1 MTRED
6 FLKSLDSL
14 VKMVNPKV
22 TNLDSLST
30 SLDELNEKQNNLKIE
45 RKELKNDMTDDRYYD
60 ATSEIVDRNN
70 LINLKKK
77 ITLVNNRLKN
87 SEKRL
92 SDLIK
97 SEEQTHIKLIGLE
110 ASISEDT
117 ILLEALNERLSDI
130 KAKDDESG
138 SNYAETIKL
147 TEDNLKYTKD
157 NYEETKTLY
166 DTILTNLDEATKTKE
181 DLDEELE
188 TLKEKVNTINNNL
201 KSKDNYLNQDLKE
214 TDKETLN
221 KLDEKI
227 KELDEKKLDI
237 INNPVYIVSEIKGYL
252 EKEDIISA
260 MNKTKELISIVEA
273 MPYMDIEDNDK
284 LHEIKKSLEQE
295 KNDFVSFINKKNY
308 DEVNLDFISSRIVYL
323 NNIISNYNEEIDFVC
338 KKIRKVDEN
347 VKSINDYLKASLKE
361 VEVIETDITLY
372 QNILNSDEVMTPT
385 RKNQISDIL
394 TKKEEQLT
402 VLNRIISSYRLE
414 QTKIVKSIKDVNN
427 NEIAILKDKIAA
439 CENEKDDLNKI
450 MSSLKVKNHDILAE
464 ESDKEILRQFDE
476 RIKNIDNR
484 LSITESLAD
493 IKANIDKYFDEQ
505 AVENEVKTSTENVV
519 FTPIEETF
527 NVSEEPKEEKEEVK
541 DEEINFIDFDD
552 NKFLEAP
559 ESNVVSINDIISD
572 DTNTL
577 PPLFK
582 EDTETISIFDNEPA
596 KEADDDFDFDTV
608 TDFNLPKFFVNDAS
622 DDTDDG
628 DLMEVIDV
636 SPIVVDNKGE

>member
-6 FLKSLDSL
+6 FFKNIDSL

-22 TNLDSLST
+22 TNLDSLNA

-45 RKELKNDMTDDRYYD
+45 RKDLKSEMTDDRYYD

-77 ITLVNNRLKN
+77 ITLVNNKLKN

-92 SDLIK
+92 GNLIK

-117 ILLEALNERLSDI
+117 ILLEALNERLNDI
-130 KAKDDESG
+130 KSDES
-138 SNYAETIKL
+138 SANYQETIKL

-157 NYEETKTLY
+157 NYDDTKALY
-166 DTILTNLDEATKTKE
+166 DEILTNLDDATKEKE
-181 DLDEELE
+181 DLDNELAS
-188 TLKEKVNTINNNL
+188 LKEKVNTINTNL

-214 TDKETLN
+214 ADKEALA
-221 KLDEKI
+221 KLDDKI
-227 KELDEKKLDI
+227 KELDDKKLDI
-237 INNPVYIVSEIKGYL
+237 INNPVYIVSEIKEYL

-260 MNKTKELISIVEA
+260 LNKTKELIAIVEA
-273 MPYMDIEDNDK
+273 MPYMDIEDNKK
-284 LHEIKKSLEQE
+284 LHEIKESLEQE
-295 KNDFVSFINKKNY
+295 KIDFVSFTNKKNY

-323 NNIISNYNEEIDFVC
+323 NNIISNYNEEIDFIC

-347 VKSINDYLKASLKE
+347 VKSINDYLKSSLKE
-361 VEVIETDITLY
+361 VEAIETDITLY

-385 RKNQISDIL
+385 RKNQINDIL

-439 CENEKDDLNKI
+439 CENEKEDLNKI
-450 MSSLKVKNHDILAE
+450 MNSLKVKNHDFLAE

-476 RIKNIDNR
+476 RLKNIDNR
-484 LSITESLAD
+484 LNITESLTD
-493 IKANIDKYFDEQ
+493 IKANIDKFFDEQ
-505 AVENEVKTSTENVV
+505 AVENEVKTSAENVV
-519 FTPIEETF
+519 FTPIEE
-527 NVSEEPKEEKEEVK
+527 NLNIEEPKKEASKSEELSFV
-541 DEEINFIDFDD
+541 DFDD

-596 KEADDDFDFDTV
+596 DKKDEDDEFEFSTV
-608 TDFNLPKFFVNDAS
+608 TDFNLPKFYVEEQTEEDP
-622 DDTDDG
+622 
-628 DLMEVIDV
+628 DLIEVIDV